1 MQVEFSRGH
10 KVNNVIFIGFMYP
23 VYSMVESKVITNMCL
38 NYVTLSLS
46 LFQCEDLQGLLLC
59 PMAA

>member
-1 MQVEFSRGH
+1 M
-10 KVNNVIFIGFMYP
+10 NNVIFIGFMYP